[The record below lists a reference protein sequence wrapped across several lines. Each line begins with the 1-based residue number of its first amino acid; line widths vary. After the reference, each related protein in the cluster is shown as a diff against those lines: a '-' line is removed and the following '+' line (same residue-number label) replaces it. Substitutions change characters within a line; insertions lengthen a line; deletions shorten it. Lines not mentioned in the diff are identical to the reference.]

1 LLFQNG
7 MRSFNSAQNK
17 AVSKTMLLIGK
28 KLKSYRQETG
38 KKLSK
43 RWNADRVQAS
53 TIPKRLVATCYCKE
67 LNKYTG

>member
-1 LLFQNG
+1 
-7 MRSFNSAQNK
+7 MRSFDSAQDK
-17 AVSKTMLLIGK
+17 AASKTMLLTGK
-28 KLKSYRQETG
+28 KAKIYRQETG

-53 TIPKRLVATCYCKE
+53 TIRKRSVATCYCKE